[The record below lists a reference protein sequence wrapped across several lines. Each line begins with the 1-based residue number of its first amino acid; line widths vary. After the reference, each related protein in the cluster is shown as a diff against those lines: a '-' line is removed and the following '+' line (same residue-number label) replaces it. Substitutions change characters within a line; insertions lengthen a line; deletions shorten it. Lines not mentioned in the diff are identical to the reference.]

1 MFEGLEKRTSRGR
14 REAEFTSYKV
24 ITEEKIQELRK
35 LISKLET
42 EGRDDEDVIYDDH
55 VIPEKVK
62 RLKN

>member
-1 MFEGLEKRTSRGR
+1 MFEGLDKRTSRGR

-42 EGRDDEDVIYDDH
+42 EGRDDKDVI
-55 VIPEKVK
+55 
-62 RLKN
+62 